1 MSKEN
6 GLGKEFYALPFRAT
20 LAEYQKQAERLYDA
34 LQAGDDDARWN
45 FKWMHPRYRSK
56 SVRDV
61 DAATLGVGDAQ
72 IVVAQEYAFNK
83 WEDLAKFTEAVAR
96 EGPIVTFETAVEA
109 VVGGDLPLIQSIL
122 REHPELP
129 HARSA
134 RRHHATLLHYIGANG
149 VEGIRQKT
157 PPNAIEITKTLLDAG
172 AEPDA
177 IADLYDNE
185 CTTMSMLVSSVH
197 PARAGL
203 QVPLAELLLDHGAAP
218 QGRGTAWQS
227 PAMTA
232 LQFGYLDTARALA
245 RRGAAPDTLSAAAGL
260 GLVDE
265 ARRRLP
271 IADSKERHIA
281 IALAAQHGNTEIV
294 RMLLDAGEDP
304 NRYNPDGWHSHSTP
318 LHQAIASDHEDVVR
332 LLVERGARTD
342 IKDKVYDGTALG
354 WAVYCERPA
363 IAEWLRAR
371 EAEDS

>member
-1 MSKEN
+1 
-6 GLGKEFYALPFRAT
+6 
-20 LAEYQKQAERLYDA
+20 
-34 LQAGDDDARWN
+34 
-45 FKWMHPRYRSK
+45 
-56 SVRDV
+56 
-61 DAATLGVGDAQ
+61 
-72 IVVAQEYAFNK
+72 
-83 WEDLAKFTEAVAR
+83 
-96 EGPIVTFETAVEA
+96 
-109 VVGGDLPLIQSIL
+109 
-122 REHPELP
+122 
-129 HARSA
+129 
-134 RRHHATLLHYIGANG
+134 
-149 VEGIRQKT
+149 
-157 PPNAIEITKTLLDAG
+157 
-172 AEPDA
+172 
-177 IADLYDNE
+177 
-185 CTTMSMLVSSVH
+185 
-197 PARAGL
+197 L

-318 LHQAIASDHEDVVR
+318 LHQAIASDHADVVR

>member
-1 MSKEN
+1 VS
-6 GLGKEFYALPFRAT
+6 YSLPFRAT
-20 LAEYQKQAERLYDA
+20 LAEYQQQAERLYDA
-34 LQAGDDDARWN
+34 VRAGDDDARWN
-45 FKWMHPRYRSK
+45 FKWMHPSYRGR

-61 DAATLGVGDAQ
+61 DTATLGVGDAR
-72 IVVAQEYAFNK
+72 IVVAQEYAFNT

-96 EGPIVTFETAVEA
+96 DGPIATFETAVEA
-109 VVGGDLPLIQSIL
+109 VVGGDLPTIQSML

-129 HARSA
+129 HTRST

-149 VEGIRQKT
+149 VEGVRQKT

-177 IADLYDNE
+177 VADLYENK
-185 CTTMSMLVSSVH
+185 CTTMSMLVSSAH
-197 PARAGL
+197 PAKAGL
-203 QVPLAELLLDHGAAP
+203 QAALAELLLDYGAAP
-218 QGRGTAWQS
+218 KGRGTAWQS

-232 LQFGYLDTARALA
+232 LGFGYLDTARALA

-260 GLVDE
+260 GLIDE

-294 RMLLDAGEDP
+294 RLLLDAGEDP

-318 LHQAIASDHEDVVR
+318 LHQAIASGHGDVVR

-363 IAEWLRAR
+363 IAEWLRTR
-371 EAEDS
+371 GAEDS

>member
-1 MSKEN
+1 VPYS
-6 GLGKEFYALPFRAT
+6 LPFRAM
-20 LAEYQKQAERLYDA
+20 LAEYQQQAERLYAA
-34 LQAGDDDARWN
+34 LQAGDSDARWN
-45 FKWMHPRYRSK
+45 FKWMHPRYRGK
-56 SVRDV
+56 SVHDV
-61 DAATLGVGDAQ
+61 DAATLDMGDAQ
-72 IVVAQEYAFNK
+72 IVVAQEYAFNT
-83 WEDLAKFTEAVAR
+83 WEDLTKFAEAVAHD
-96 EGPIVTFETAVEA
+96 GPIATFETAVDA
-109 VVGGDLPLIQSIL
+109 VVGGDLPVLQSML

-157 PPNAIEITKTLLDAG
+157 PPNAIEITRTLLDAG

-177 IADLYDNE
+177 VADLYDNK
-185 CTTMSMLVSSVH
+185 CTTMSMLVSSAH
-197 PARAGL
+197 PAQAGL
-203 QVPLAELLLDHGAAP
+203 QAALAETLLDYGSAP

-232 LQFGYLDTARALA
+232 LAFGYLDTAKVLA

-260 GLVDE
+260 GLVDD

-271 IADSKERHIA
+271 GADGKDRHIA

-294 RMLLDAGEDP
+294 RLLLDAGEDP

-318 LHQAIASDHEDVVR
+318 LHQAIASDHGDVVR

-342 IKDKVYDGTALG
+342 IKDTIYDGTALG

-363 IAEWLRAR
+363 IAEWLRTR
-371 EAEDS
+371 GAEDS